1 MGIVSGEGGTLEMH
15 MMSYLEDQEI
25 VGKRVI

>member
-25 VGKRVI
+25 VGKHVI